1 MPFKEGE
8 AMTEE
13 EAKKKWC
20 PMVRHGD
27 SARNRTYNEGA
38 MLQAFACIASDCMM
52 WRCYQRGAMVNGKY
66 DETYSVRGYC
76 GLGGKP

>member
-1 MPFKEGE
+1 
-8 AMTEE
+8 MTEE

-52 WRCYQRGAMVNGKY
+52 WREDVIGGRGERYGYCGIGGKY
-66 DETYSVRGYC
+66 D
-76 GLGGKP
+76 